1 MKRGF
6 GSDNHSGVSPEVLEA
21 LARANEGHALAYG
34 DDEVTA
40 RLEGLSRETFGPQ
53 ASLYLVFNGTGANV
67 LCIDAMCR
75 SHEAVVCAETAHIN
89 VDECGAPQRVV
100 GCRLLTVDTPDGK
113 LTPELVKRR
122 LHGFGFEHHSQPKAI
137 SISQPTELGTL
148 YTLDEIKA
156 LADLAH
162 GYNMYLHVDGARLA
176 NAAVALGCTFKE
188 MTTDLGVDALSFGG
202 TKNGLLMG
210 ESCVL
215 LNPAL
220 DVDMKYRRKQ
230 MTQLGSKM
238 RFVSAQLECYL
249 TTGLWRRNAEHSNAM
264 AQLLDEQL
272 STLDAELTIMYP
284 VQANSVFVKLPR
296 DVWRR
301 LQQRYFF
308 YDWDEDKDIVRWMC
322 SFDTT
327 EQDIFDFIDA
337 LKKAFAILDE
347 ARQMVVDTY
356 KGLSE
361 IEEIDLEDCVGERFV
376 YLVGNIK
383 RVNSMDIIIN
393 EILDI
398 LMEIKEVDNL
408 CPKFTDLM
416 DKLVELNKTKL

>member
-21 LARANEGHALAYG
+21 LAAANSEHALAYG
-34 DDEVTA
+34 DDEYTQ
-40 RLEGLSRETFGPQ
+40 RLEALIRDTFGPQ
-53 ASLYLVFNGTGANV
+53 ARPYLVFNGTGANV

-75 SHEAVVCAETAHIN
+75 SYEAVVCAETAHIN
-89 VDECGAPQRVV
+89 VDECGAPQRVI

-113 LTPELVKRR
+113 LTPDLVRTR

-148 YTLDEIKA
+148 YTLDEIRA

-162 GYNMYLHVDGARLA
+162 SYNMYLHVDGARLA
-176 NAAVALGCTFKE
+176 NAAVALGCSFKE

-230 MTQLGSKM
+230 MTQLASKM
-238 RFVSAQLECYL
+238 RFMAAQMICYL
-249 TTGLWRRNAEHSNAM
+249 ETGIWKRNAEHSNRM
-264 AQLLDEQL
+264 AQLLRSEVEKVDGVR
-272 STLDAELTIMYP
+272 IMYP
-284 VQANSVFVKLPR
+284 VQVNSVFAQLPTE
-296 DVWRR
+296 VWHR

-308 YDWDEDKDIVRWMC
+308 YDWDEANDVVRWMC

-327 EQDIFDFIDA
+327 EEDIHSFVNA
-337 LKKAFAILDE
+337 LK
-347 ARQMVVDTY
+347 
-356 KGLSE
+356 
-361 IEEIDLEDCVGERFV
+361 EE
-376 YLVGNIK
+376 
-383 RVNSMDIIIN
+383 
-393 EILDI
+393 
-398 LMEIKEVDNL
+398 L
-408 CPKFTDLM
+408 CK
-416 DKLVELNKTKL
+416 K